1 MADDKKKGGGL
12 LGWLRG
18 DRAADEAQPVAN
30 ARMPATPGAA
40 PGTAAPHPG
49 SSAPPGGA
57 AFGSASSAPT
67 FVNRGDGDAS
77 MARPVAP
84 GPQKK
89 LSSEVTLRYVDKG
102 EVARGGMGSIRKVFD
117 QNLQRSVA
125 MKVMFPEHRSEA
137 KIVQRFAEEAQ
148 IMGQLEHPNIVP
160 VHDFGEDD
168 GTRYF
173 TMLYVRG
180 KTLTELLAEETDA
193 DPRELYF
200 KFLNIFLRV
209 LDAVAF
215 AHSRGVVHRDL
226 KPDNIMVGNFGEVYL
241 MDWGIAKLL
250 HRLGGLTSS
259 GAEPGRTIALPAI
272 GKNLD
277 DLAPVRVSRAQG
289 DETGQII
296 GTFFYMSPEQA
307 NAQLERIDERTDIFL
322 LGGVLYE
329 ILTKQPPY
337 MGSSVVDV
345 VRQAQACRVV
355 RPDLLM
361 PEANIPPALAD
372 ICMKC
377 LQADH
382 GARYQTVLEL
392 KKDVETFL
400 KGGAGLPVRTFKAG
414 EHLMLEGDPGDE
426 VFIVQRGTVQ
436 VYTTQNGRRRGLA
449 TLGPGAV
456 VGEAAVFRSTLR
468 SASVVAADDV
478 QAVVVT
484 RRKLEHELGL
494 NTWVGSLVR
503 ALADRFFAVNDKFT
517 KADEQIDVL
526 RVSNWVLQY
535 LYLYGHTGPSG
546 RREVAWSHMRQAA
559 MAQFQRPEAEIR
571 ALLHAGNFAIDEV
584 RDAMW
589 FAAN

>member
-1 MADDKKKGGGL
+1 MVDEKKKGGGL

-18 DRAADEAQPVAN
+18 DKRAEDTERIAVVKVPQAGPPPSSSSSSSPPPSAVPSAN
-30 ARMPATPGAA
+30 AAVD
-40 PGTAAPHPG
+40 
-49 SSAPPGGA
+49 SEQ
-57 AFGSASSAPT
+57 
-67 FVNRGDGDAS
+67 S
-77 MARPVAP
+77 MMRPVAP

-89 LSSEVTLRYVDKG
+89 LTSEVTVRYVDKG

-117 QNLQRSVA
+117 ENLQRSVA
-125 MKVMFPEHRSEA
+125 MKVMFPEHRNEA

-168 GTRYF
+168 GTKYF

-180 KTLTELLAEETDA
+180 KTLTDLLADESGA
-193 DPRELYF
+193 DSREAYF
-200 KFLNIFLRV
+200 RFLNIFLRV

-250 HRLGGLTSS
+250 HRLGGVAQP
-259 GAEPGRTIALPAI
+259 GAGPGKTIALPAI

-296 GTFFYMSPEQA
+296 GTFFYMAPEQA
-307 NAQLERIDERTDIFL
+307 QAQLDQIDERTDIFL

-329 ILTKQPPY
+329 ILTRQPPY

-355 RPDLLM
+355 RPELLA

-377 LQADH
+377 LHADQ

-392 KKDVETFL
+392 KKDIENFL
-400 KGGAGLPVRTFKAG
+400 KGGAGLPVRHFKAG
-414 EHLMLEGDPGDE
+414 EHLMVEGEPGDE

-449 TLGPGAV
+449 TLGAGAV
-456 VGEAAVFRSTLR
+456 VGEAAVFRSAPR

-478 QAVVVT
+478 HAVVVT
-484 RRKLEHELGL
+484 RRQLEHELGL
-494 NTWVGSLVR
+494 NTWVGSLVK
-503 ALADRFFAVNDKFT
+503 ALADRFFSVNDKYT
-517 KADEQIDVL
+517 KADEQLDVL

-546 RREVAWSHMRQAA
+546 RREVAWTHMRQAA
-559 MAQFQRPEAEIR
+559 MAQFQRPESDIR
-571 ALLHAGNFAIDEV
+571 TVLAAGNFAIDDQ
-584 RDAMW
+584 RDALW
-589 FAAN
+589 FAAT